1 MQDFAYVCDAFYLY
15 SFSSFSTTLNLLM
28 RHFLYLI
35 AIFIFLNLH
44 DDVIAS
50 SDERNK
56 KSVEEQHKIIHES
69 LNELNRAL
77 AQGRRRQTN
86 RARFGKFSEKN
97 ANLAKKNVE
106 QIGKEMENIKE
117 SYDEKVGIW
126 IKEGASKN
134 AAVPNKDEKP
144 LYLIANSSIREANQ
158 LHHHWV
164 DRLKWPSTSWNRDH
178 IAHQHASAKQVSID
192 ADLQLRKSKEEK
204 KRRAS
209 IS

>member
-1 MQDFAYVCDAFYLY
+1 MKQ
-15 SFSSFSTTLNLLM
+15 
-28 RHFLYLI
+28 FLFLI
-35 AIFIFLNLH
+35 AILIFLSLH
-44 DDVIAS
+44 DAVIAS

-56 KSVEEQHKIIHES
+56 KPVEEQHKIIHES
-69 LNELNRAL
+69 LNGLNRAL

-86 RARFGKFSEKN
+86 HARIGKFSEMN

-117 SYDEKVGIW
+117 SYDEKVGKW
-126 IKEGASKN
+126 IREGASKN

-144 LYLIANSSIREANQ
+144 LYLIANRSVREANQ

-164 DRLKWPSTSWNRDH
+164 DRSKWPSTSWNRDH
-178 IAHQHASAKQVSID
+178 MAHQHASARQVSID
-192 ADLQLRKSKEEK
+192 ADLQLRKSTEEK